1 MFRAFSAI
9 LESIRKTRSRRRIIQ
24 QFIGQG
30 FRQLDCPTI
39 LELLP
44 LRDAGIIREASNCLF
59 EKGDTQILVFSTTW
73 TPRSRTPGRTSTFTL
88 LCLALSDD
96 PAIRKISAA
105 IREPKE
111 IYSIIDQLELESY
124 PSLSPLPEFTI
135 FAANLNSAQQILAI
149 SRDRWSMAGKESQL
163 PASAQPGSLIVHN
176 GRLMLQM
183 SA

>member
-9 LESIRKTRSRRRIIQ
+9 LQSIRDTRSRKGIIQ
-24 QFIGQG
+24 QFISQG
-30 FRQLDCPTI
+30 FRQLSCPAI
-39 LELLP
+39 PELLP

-73 TPRSRTPGRTSTFTL
+73 TPRSRTPARMSTFTL
-88 LCLALSDD
+88 LCLALGDD
-96 PAIRKISAA
+96 PAIGRISAA

-111 IYSIIDQLELESY
+111 IYSIVDQLDLDCY
-124 PSLSPLPEFTI
+124 PSISPLPEFTI
-135 FAANLNSAQQILAI
+135 FAADLNSAQQILAI
-149 SRDRWSMAGKESQL
+149 SRDRWAAAGHKAQF
-163 PASAQPGSLIVHN
+163 PAFAQPGSLIVHK